1 MEEPSAGEG
10 GLAATVHAY
19 ASMSFLYHMFVI
31 FIALCTMML
40 LWGALAPG
48 DARPLPRTEAVEM
61 TPMRGLRPA
70 SIALLASVVAL
81 YLVFW

>member
-1 MEEPSAGEG
+1 MKA
-10 GLAATVHAY
+10 
-19 ASMSFLYHMFVI
+19 
-31 FIALCTMML
+31 
-40 LWGALAPG
+40 GALAPG
-48 DARPLPRTEAVEM
+48 AARPLPRTEAVEM